1 MNHERNHRSHS
12 QGPRRP
18 HGNKGPATFTP
29 NDIQTVTLS
38 AEQQAESQRNFS
50 ALGLSADACAA
61 AASAGFVSP
70 TPIQEHTIPSI
81 GRGKDV
87 LGLARTG
94 SGKTAAYLLPLVG
107 QRATEAQA
115 PAVVVLVPTR
125 ELAIQVD
132 EQARLFGSVAEW
144 NTVVTFGGVSLDQ
157 QEQRLRGQRTDVV
170 VATPGRLLDLRERGI
185 LDLRSVRTVILDE
198 ADRMLDLGFSEQI
211 RALLTAMQGRTQT
224 LLFSATMP
232 TAVERLAQFYLKD
245 PERIDVNPKTII
257 GEQIDQKMIE
267 VRLTE
272 RMPKLLELVR
282 ESMAADDTVLIFAQT
297 KVNVEMLYERLLR
310 ENIPAERLHS
320 GLTQPRRI
328 RVLEELKSGSLKVLV
343 ATDVAARGLD
353 IPSIGHVINYEMP
366 DTVDEYVHRI
376 GRTGRYDRK
385 GRATSLV
392 TPEKR
397 FMIPSIEMAMKQ
409 GRNSEPKSA
418 PRSMSF
424 RPMRRR

>member
-1 MNHERNHRSHS
+1 MNSERNPRHHS
-12 QGPRRP
+12 RGPRHRQ
-18 HGNKGPATFTP
+18 GSKGPATFTP
-29 NDIQTVTLS
+29 KDIQTVTLTQ
-38 AEQQAESQRNFS
+38 EQQAESHANFG
-50 ALGLSADACAA
+50 ALGLSPEACAA
-61 AASAGFVSP
+61 AASAGFISP
-70 TPIQEHTIPSI
+70 TPIQAQTIPPI
-81 GRGKDV
+81 GRGRDV

-107 QRATEAQA
+107 VRAAQDQA

-132 EQARLFGSVAEW
+132 EQARLFGSVAQW

-157 QEQRLRGQRTDVV
+157 QEQRLRGQRTDVI

-211 RALLTAMQGRTQT
+211 RALLTAMQARTQT

-257 GEQIDQKMIE
+257 AERIEQKMLE

-272 RMPKLLELVR
+272 RMPKFLELVR
-282 ESMAADDTVLIFAQT
+282 ESLAADETVLVFAQT
-297 KVNVEMLYERLLR
+297 KVNVEMLYERLQR
-310 ENIPAERLHS
+310 ENMPAERLHS

-328 RVLEELKSGSLKVLV
+328 RVLEDLKNGVLKVLV

-397 FMIPSIEMAMKQ
+397 FMISAIDLAMKQ
-409 GRNSEPKSA
+409 GRTAEPKAA